1 MREPGTLSR
10 FLPDATATRRAGAA
24 LARALTALDPPQG
37 SPPRSSAPGAHGPFV
52 TLAGELGTGKTTLV
66 RGLLAGLGVPGP
78 VRSPT
83 FTLLESYA
91 AGTRQVDHLD
101 WYRLSGAGDLEALD
115 FRELLAA
122 GHWVLVE
129 WPERVPAA
137 AAAAD
142 LALRLHYEGSGR
154 RLEVVPMSAR
164 GQRVLAA
171 LEADKTLG

>member
-1 MREPGTLSR
+1 MCESGSLS
-10 FLPDATATRRAGAA
+10 LYLADEAATRRAGGA
-24 LARALTALDPPQG
+24 LARALLALESGADPG
-37 SPPRSSAPGAHGPFV
+37 MHTHVAGARGLFV
-52 TLAGELGTGKTTLV
+52 TLAGELGSGKTTLV
-66 RGLLAGLGVPGP
+66 RGLLEELGVAGP

-91 AGTRQVDHLD
+91 VGPRQVDHLD
-101 WYRLSGAGDLEALD
+101 WYRLAGANDLEALD

-129 WPERVPAA
+129 WPERVPAV

-142 LALRLHYEGSGR
+142 LAVRFGYEGPGR
-154 RLEVVPMSAR
+154 RLELVPRTREGRRLS
-164 GQRVLAA
+164 AA

>member
-1 MREPGTLSR
+1 MREPGALSR
-10 FLPDATATRRAGAA
+10 YLPDAAATRHAGAA
-24 LARALTALDPPQG
+24 LARALGLLDGPDGGPR
-37 SPPRSSAPGAHGPFV
+37 SPPGPAAQGLFV
-52 TLAGELGTGKTTLV
+52 TLAGELGSGKTTLV
-66 RGLLAGLGVPGP
+66 RGLLEGLGVPGP

-91 AGTRQVDHLD
+91 AGPRQVDHLD
-101 WYRLSGAGDLEALD
+101 WYRLSGAADLEALD

-129 WPERVPAA
+129 WPERVPAV

-142 LALRLHYEGSGR
+142 LALRLRYEGGGR
-154 RLEVVPMSAR
+154 RLEVVPMSAPGSR
-164 GQRVLAA
+164 AMAA

>member
-1 MREPGTLSR
+1 LSR
-10 FLPDATATRRAGAA
+10 YLPDAAATRHAGAA
-24 LARALTALDPPQG
+24 LARVLGALD
-37 SPPRSSAPGAHGPFV
+37 APARAKAPAGALRGTFV
-52 TLAGELGTGKTTLV
+52 TLAGELGAGKTTLV
-66 RGLLAGLGVPGP
+66 RGLLEALGVTGP

-91 AGTRQVDHLD
+91 AGPRQVDHLD

-129 WPERVPAA
+129 WPERVPAV

-142 LALRLHYEGSGR
+142 LAVRLRYEDSGR
-154 RLEVVPMSAR
+154 RLEVVPMTEP
-164 GQRVLAA
+164 GRVVGAA

>member
-1 MREPGTLSR
+1 MRESGSLSR
-10 FLPDATATRRAGAA
+10 YLPDAAATRRAGAA
-24 LARALTALDPPQG
+24 LARALGVLDAPDGDPAR
-37 SPPRSSAPGAHGPFV
+37 PSAGASRGVFV

-66 RGLLAGLGVPGP
+66 RGLLEALGVAGP

-91 AGTRQVDHLD
+91 AGLRQVDHLD
-101 WYRLSGAGDLEALD
+101 WYRLGGAGDLEALD

-129 WPERVPAA
+129 WPERMPEV

-142 LALRLHYEGSGR
+142 LAVRLHYEDSGR
-154 RLEVVPMSAR
+154 RLEIVPMTEQGRVVSAA
-164 GQRVLAA
+164 LAA
-171 LEADKTLG
+171 DRTLG